1 MPQPVPPRARQ
12 RRAGLSRSRA
22 GYRARSRSRAGLAV
36 ALLSAAMLLLS
47 ACTAGYTAR
56 DDAGAAPAGS
66 LTVALTAAPSN
77 LDFTTTS
84 GAAIPQALMGNV
96 YQGLVAVNEDGK
108 LVPQLASGWQVDSSR
123 TVYTFELQPGV
134 TFSNGDPF
142 NAESVKFSV
151 ERVKSAAWSNG
162 LKSGMDVVKAVEVRG
177 EHTVAITLS
186 RPSQSWLWTMA
197 TLVGAQFTPN
207 GTAKLAT
214 QAVGTG
220 PFTVTSWKPGQ
231 SLTLTRR
238 EHYWGQPAAAPQIA
252 LRYYADPT
260 TATNA
265 LRAGA
270 VDVVAGMQ
278 APDLLPGFQKDAG
291 FKVTEGTT
299 TGEVVMSMNNQKAPL
314 NDVRVR
320 RAVLHAVNRKAVLD
334 SAWAGRGSLIG
345 APVPPTDPYYEDLN
359 NAYPHDPAK
368 ARELLKQAGVDGSTI
383 TFSVPDLPY
392 AVAAAQVVVS
402 DLKKVGLNVKIKQ
415 QEFPAVWLDQ
425 VLTKHDYQL
434 SVIAHVEPRDLL
446 SLLSKGYYLGY
457 DSSRISELAAQA
469 DAGDDASYAANMKK
483 VVRRAVVDDAVADT
497 LFLLPNLNVMR
508 ADVSGM
514 PVNAPTTALDL
525 TRLTKTGQ
533 QGDAARSGDA
543 AASGN
548 SARSERAARSGDAA
562 RFGDDAASGNP
573 ASSGGEGA

>member
-1 MPQPVPPRARQ
+1 MRRPEPPRALPRGT
-12 RRAGLSRSRA
+12 RPRAGVARTRPRA
-22 GYRARSRSRAGLAV
+22 GVRLAA
-36 ALLSAAMLLLS
+36 ALLSAAVLVLS

-96 YQGLVAVNEDGK
+96 YQGLVAVDDRGA
-108 LVPQLASGWQVDSSR
+108 LVPALASGWRVDDSR

-134 TFSNGDPF
+134 SFSNGDPF
-142 NAESVKFSV
+142 DAESVKFSV
-151 ERVKSAAWSNG
+151 ERVKSGAWSNG
-162 LKSGMDVVKAVEVRG
+162 LKTGMDVVKSVQVRG
-177 EHTVAITLS
+177 EHSVAITLS
-186 RPSQSWLWTMA
+186 RPSQAWLWTMA

-207 GTAKLAT
+207 GTQHLAS

-220 PFTVTSWKPGQ
+220 PFAVSSWKPGQ
-231 SLTLTRR
+231 SLTLSRR
-238 EHYWGQPAAAPQIA
+238 EHYWGQPSAAPQIT

-265 LRAGA
+265 LRNGA

-278 APDLLPGFQKDAG
+278 APDLLPGFQRDPE
-291 FKVTEGTT
+291 FRVTEGTT
-299 TGEVVMSMNNQKAPL
+299 TGEVVMSMNNQRAPF

-320 RAVLHAVNRKAVLD
+320 RAVMYAVDRRAVLD

-368 ARELLKQAGVDGSTI
+368 ATALLKQAGVHGSTV

-402 DLKKVGLNVKIKQ
+402 DLKKVGLNVRIKQ

-434 SVIAHVEPRDLL
+434 SVISHVEPRDLL
-446 SLLSKGYYLGY
+446 SLLGKGYYLGY
-457 DSSRISELAAQA
+457 DSSRIAALAATA
-469 DAGDDASYAANMKK
+469 DAGDDATYADTMRQ
-483 VVRRAVVDDAVADT
+483 VVRRAVVEDAVADT

-514 PVNAPTTALDL
+514 PLNAPTTALDL
-525 TRLTKTGQ
+525 TRVTKTAGPD
-533 QGDAARSGDA
+533 G

-548 SARSERAARSGDAA
+548 AVPDAA
-562 RFGDDAASGNP
+562 AQGAP
-573 ASSGGEGA
+573 ASSGGGS

>member
-1 MPQPVPPRARQ
+1 MPRATLPRARP
-12 RRAGLSRSRA
+12 RRAL
-22 GYRARSRSRAGLAV
+22 ARLAAV
-36 ALLSAAMLLLS
+36 LLSAVVLGLS

-96 YQGLVAVNEDGK
+96 YQGLVAVDQDGK

-142 NAESVKFSV
+142 NAASVKYSV

-162 LKSGMDVVKAVEVRG
+162 LKSGMDVVTSVEVRG

-197 TLVGAQFTPN
+197 TLVGAQFTPQ
-207 GTAKLAT
+207 GTQRLAT
-214 QAVGTG
+214 EAVGTG
-220 PFTVTSWKPGQ
+220 PFAVASWKPGQ
-231 SLTLTRR
+231 SLTLSRR
-238 EHYWGQPAAAPQIA
+238 EHYWGQPAAAAQIT

-278 APDLLPGFQKDAG
+278 APDLLPTFQQDPTLR
-291 FKVTEGTT
+291 VTEGTT
-299 TGEVVMSMNNQKAPL
+299 TGEVVMSMNNQQAPL

-320 RAVLHAVNRKAVLD
+320 RAILHAVDRRAVLE
-334 SAWAGRGSLIG
+334 SAWAGRGTLLG

-359 NAYPHDPAK
+359 NAYPYDPVK
-368 ARELLKQAGVDGSTI
+368 ATALLKQAGVHGSTI

-415 QEFPAVWLDQ
+415 LEFPAVWLDQ

-434 SVIAHVEPRDLL
+434 SVVAHVEPRDLL

-457 DSSRISELAAQA
+457 DTARISALAAQA
-469 DAGDDASYAANMKK
+469 DAGDDASYAASMKQ
-483 VVRRAVVDDAVADT
+483 VVRRAVVEDAVADT

-525 TRLTKTGQ
+525 TRLSK
-533 QGDAARSGDA
+533 
-543 AASGN
+543 
-548 SARSERAARSGDAA
+548 
-562 RFGDDAASGNP
+562 
-573 ASSGGEGA
+573 GGGA